1 MIRVPSPGNRS
12 ITGPLSGFTP
22 KQRSLNVFIDTAL
35 IGVLSETGN
44 LWRFTYDSAWVQREG
59 SFDICPNLPRS
70 AIEHVDGAS
79 QRPVQWYFDNLLPEE
94 KLREVLAKEAGLKD
108 AQDAFALLTYLGA
121 ESAGSLTLLPPEQ
134 PAPQDNGLQELTDQ
148 QLSARIAHI
157 PRESL
162 AKQAPKRM
170 SVAGAQHKLLVVL
183 LGEKTYEPV
192 AATPSTAIL
201 KPDHPLKDTYPASTF
216 NEWLTMRLAK
226 KVGLKVPNVF
236 LRYVP
241 EPVYLIERFDRIVGK
256 RKPGR
261 LKKGQSTPS
270 APPVQRLHIIDGC
283 QLLGLDRVFKH
294 SAARLESLAEVAKR
308 CSSRLATRI
317 ALFRWLVFNIVVGND
332 DAHLKN
338 LSFFVTSRGVELAPH
353 YDLLATGAYHTRAVA
368 DANGLWAR
376 VPLSYALPGA
386 GHFADVTREAV
397 LSAAVVLELP
407 AKTAERVLDETL
419 ERLQRGFAELKAEH
433 GAIGLAIQEQAPGIT
448 EGQAHCYITEA
459 WLLRIIDHMIVGEM
473 VPKLSR
479 SAHFAAPR
487 ASTGTAG

>member
-1 MIRVPSPGNRS
+1 MIGLRSTGTGS
-12 ITGPLSGFTP
+12 ITSPLSGFTP
-22 KQRSLNVFIDTAL
+22 AQRSLNVFIDTAL

-44 LWRFTYDSAWVQREG
+44 LWRFTYDAVWVQRED

-94 KLREVLAKEAGLKD
+94 KLRDVVAKEAGLKD

-134 PAPQDNGLQELTDQ
+134 SVPQDHGLQELTDQ
-148 QLSARIAHI
+148 QLSVRIAQM
-157 PRESL
+157 PGDSL
-162 AKQAPKRM
+162 TKQAPKRM

-183 LGEKTYEPV
+183 LGGKTYEPV

-226 KVGLKVPNVF
+226 EVGLKVPKVF

-261 LKKGQSTPS
+261 SKKDQSTP
-270 APPVQRLHIIDGC
+270 ATPPVQRLHVIDAC

-294 SAARLESLAEVAKR
+294 SAATLESLAEVVKR
-308 CSSRLATRI
+308 CTSKLATRI
-317 ALFRWLVFNIVVGND
+317 ALFRWLVFNILVGND

-338 LSFFVTSRGVELAPH
+338 LSFFVTPEGVELAPH

-368 DANGLWAR
+368 DANGFWAR

-386 GHFADVTREAV
+386 GYFADVTREAV
-397 LSAAVVLELP
+397 LTAAKVLELP
-407 AKTAERVLDETL
+407 TKTAERVLDETL
-419 ERLQRGFAELKAEH
+419 ERLQRGFAVLKAEH
-433 GAIGLAIQEQAPGIT
+433 GAIGRAIQEQAPRVS
-448 EGQAHCYITEA
+448 EGQAYCYATET
-459 WLLRIIDHMIVGEM
+459 WLLRIIDHMIIGEM

-479 SAHFAAPR
+479 SANRVAPMPVHR
-487 ASTGTAG
+487 P

>member
-1 MIRVPSPGNRS
+1 MIGQGS
-12 ITGPLSGFTP
+12 IGMGSIAGPLPAVTP
-22 KQRSLNVFIDTAL
+22 PQRSLNVFIDTTL
-35 IGVLSETGN
+35 IGVLSEAGN
-44 LWRFTYDSAWVQREG
+44 LWRFAYDPAWVQRED
-59 SFDICPNLPRS
+59 SFDICPSLPRS

-94 KLREVLAKEAGLKD
+94 KLREVVAKEAGLKD

-134 PAPQDNGLQELTDQ
+134 SPAQDNGLQELTDQ
-148 QLSARIAHI
+148 QLSARIAQM
-157 PRESL
+157 PRDSL

-183 LGEKTYEPV
+183 LGDKTYEPV

-201 KPDHPLKDTYPASTF
+201 KPDHPLKEIYPASTF

-226 KVGLKVPNVF
+226 AVGLNVPRVF

-241 EPVYLIERFDRIVGK
+241 EPVYLIERFDRLVGK

-261 LKKGQSTPS
+261 AKKGQSPV
-270 APPVQRLHIIDGC
+270 APPVQRLHVIDAC

-294 SAARLESLAEVAKR
+294 SAATLESLAEVANR
-308 CSSRLATRI
+308 CSGKLATRI
-317 ALFRWLVFNIVVGND
+317 ALFRWLVFNMLVGND

-338 LSFFVTSRGVELAPH
+338 LSFFVTPNSVELAPH

-368 DANGLWAR
+368 DAEGFWSR

-386 GHFADVTREAV
+386 IHFADVTREAV
-397 LSAAVVLELP
+397 LAAAKALDLP
-407 AKTAERVLDETL
+407 SKTAERVLDECL
-419 ERLQRGFAELKAEH
+419 ARLQRGFAELKAEH
-433 GAIGLAIQEQAPGIT
+433 AAIGRAIQEHAAGVS
-448 EGQAHCYITEA
+448 EGQALCHATEA
-459 WLLRIIDHMIVGEM
+459 WLLRIIDHIIIGEM
-473 VPKLSR
+473 VPKLSPA
-479 SAHFAAPR
+479 AHR
-487 ASTGTAG
+487 ATPLPVVDTAG